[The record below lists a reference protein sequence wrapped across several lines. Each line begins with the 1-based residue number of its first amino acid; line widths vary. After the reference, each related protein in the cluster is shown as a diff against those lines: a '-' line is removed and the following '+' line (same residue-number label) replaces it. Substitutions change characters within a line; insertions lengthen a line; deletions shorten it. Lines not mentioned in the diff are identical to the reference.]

1 MTTRRNWWPC
11 TAALGAALVASGCAQ
26 QQAAPAPPPA
36 PTALTISAQKGQ
48 SQSQQNADKA
58 QCQSQA
64 SQFGLPELMQVG
76 GTLGAAYLGRPTVP
90 GGGG

>member
-64 SQFGLPELMQVG
+64 SQFARSSNEWAQMFTECMSGRG
-76 GTLGAAYLGRPTVP
+76 YLVQ
-90 GGGG
+90 